1 MRPLFLSI
9 GQPSAE
15 RAADEDIPADGKESE
30 VRVRRAE
37 PIGRDVYKRQAVGS
51 AICGGWLRYNAP
63 RINAYKNLSLI
74 HIWNAFIGSRSET
87 GKKRFV

>member
-1 MRPLFLSI
+1 MNLKCKSRERLHIPVRPLFLSI

-37 PIGRDVYKRQAVGS
+37 PIGRKRNRNG
-51 AICGGWLRYNAP
+51 
-63 RINAYKNLSLI
+63 
-74 HIWNAFIGSRSET
+74 
-87 GKKRFV
+87 